1 MNEMKLL
8 AQEMQG
14 FLFVLPPKAL
24 KWRFLFNK
32 VKRARNVKSPRN
44 FFTGFLILEL
54 SRAKSPG
61 IFYPGKKKILEF
73 FLKISFK
80 FLGKKWNSG
89 KFLVPEFS
97 SLQCSVW
104 KFSAPGFYFLWKF
117 WHSSDSALNK
127 SSKVWCE
134 LSNAEQKEDK
144 IFKGLNR
151 RASSGVVGGRY
162 GIGKLLPPFY
172 IHKFS
177 LCFSGL
183 ESYTHIRMVWSTFHE
198 DGGVWLVF

>member
-1 MNEMKLL
+1 MKLL

-80 FLGKKWNSG
+80 FLGKMEFREVFG
-89 KFLVPEFS
+89 PRIFLS
-97 SLQCSVW
+97 SMFCLEIFC
-104 KFSAPGFYFLWKF
+104 PGILFPVKILAFL
-117 WHSSDSALNK
+117 
-127 SSKVWCE
+127 
-134 LSNAEQKEDK
+134 
-144 IFKGLNR
+144 GLCP
-151 RASSGVVGGRY
+151 
-162 GIGKLLPPFY
+162 K
-172 IHKFS
+172 
-177 LCFSGL
+177 
-183 ESYTHIRMVWSTFHE
+183 
-198 DGGVWLVF
+198 

>member
-1 MNEMKLL
+1 MRRKRKMYANVLFLPVNLKNGTVLYFFWLKYQMYQNVLYNQKLIMNEMKLL

-104 KFSAPGFYFLWKF
+104 NFSAPGFYFL
-117 WHSSDSALNK
+117 
-127 SSKVWCE
+127 
-134 LSNAEQKEDK
+134 
-144 IFKGLNR
+144 
-151 RASSGVVGGRY
+151 
-162 GIGKLLPPFY
+162 
-172 IHKFS
+172 
-177 LCFSGL
+177 
-183 ESYTHIRMVWSTFHE
+183 
-198 DGGVWLVF
+198 

>member
-1 MNEMKLL
+1 MYANVLFLPVNLKNGTVLYFFWLKYQMYQNVLYNQKLIMNEMKLL

-73 FLKISFK
+73 FLKNIFQIPGKTMEFLEVFGPRIFLSSMSCLEIFCSGILFPVK
-80 FLGKKWNSG
+80 ILAFLG
-89 KFLVPEFS
+89 
-97 SLQCSVW
+97 
-104 KFSAPGFYFLWKF
+104 
-117 WHSSDSALNK
+117 
-127 SSKVWCE
+127 
-134 LSNAEQKEDK
+134 
-144 IFKGLNR
+144 
-151 RASSGVVGGRY
+151 
-162 GIGKLLPPFY
+162 
-172 IHKFS
+172 
-177 LCFSGL
+177 LCPK
-183 ESYTHIRMVWSTFHE
+183 
-198 DGGVWLVF
+198 